1 MGGALCGV
9 TAATGGLRLDAVVGA
24 SVGLRLY
31 ERRRAAVETV
41 AAHVPLLG
49 AARAFG
55 GGGGLGGVCVVGVLW
70 AGVGAR
76 EVVDVSMR
84 CDRNH
89 GVVLAAAGSGGT
101 HRRRDGWGAG
111 KSVRKGGRGGGS
123 GGGGGRGE
131 REGSRWGRRHGQFP
145 RATGSRELRSERP
158 RRRLTDAGKRVRVGR
173 AGGGGPARCE
183 LSARS
188 GRKRVR

>member
-9 TAATGGLRLDAVVGA
+9 TAATGGLGLDAVVGA

-55 GGGGLGGVCVVGVLW
+55 GVGGVGGVCVVGVLW
-70 AGVGAR
+70 AGVGAG

-101 HRRRDGWGAG
+101 HWRRDRWGGGKVGEEGRSGWQRRRRTQGRARG
-111 KSVRKGGRGGGS
+111 KSMGQEARPTPKGDRESRVEVRAPASPSHRRWEESQGR
-123 GGGGGRGE
+123 
-131 REGSRWGRRHGQFP
+131 
-145 RATGSRELRSERP
+145 A
-158 RRRLTDAGKRVRVGR
+158 RRRRR
-173 AGGGGPARCE
+173 AGA
-183 LSARS
+183 
-188 GRKRVR
+188 V